1 MKDSVAAESQDKLLV
16 EYEELVRKSLTRH
29 TLQYSNAVNS
39 STLKILSID
48 TLELLLIRHAKII
61 INLLPVD

>member
-48 TLELLLIRHAKII
+48 TS
-61 INLLPVD
+61 